1 MKEKK
6 PMQNLKRIR
15 KRRGLTQK
23 QLAEAIGI
31 KWTALSEYERGTRRP
46 NYTIVAKLCKALGVP
61 LYEILSDVIEVE
73 KLLVFCF
80 NLLTYFV
87 MCDIIVFIVGRN
99 LFVCEILTEVSIC

>member
-31 KWTALSEYERGTRRP
+31 KWTALSEYERGTRKP

-73 KLLVFCF
+73 K
-80 NLLTYFV
+80 
-87 MCDIIVFIVGRN
+87 
-99 LFVCEILTEVSIC
+99 

>member
-1 MKEKK
+1 MASENLKEKK

-73 KLLVFCF
+73 
-80 NLLTYFV
+80 
-87 MCDIIVFIVGRN
+87 
-99 LFVCEILTEVSIC
+99 E